1 MFMGTARVCHKCR
14 EYVETGETFEVQ
26 RVIRAFEQDHKGHP
40 VGNADLDEVES
51 YLNVTD
57 TYYARLAGESEED
70 ANASDGGDLYE
81 SPDDLVTEVDVGEP
95 ENEEGGKATWG
106 STAGPA
112 RNAGRTTLM
121 RWKIGPA
128 SYHLSPKPCTP
139 KNSSAAGARLN
150 SARVDRVC
158 LKFL

>member
-14 EYVETGETFEVQ
+14 EYVETGETFETQ

-95 ENEEGGKATWG
+95 ENEEVGQSDLGKYRRTCPQCG
-106 STAGPA
+106 SHDI
-112 RNAGRTTLM
+112 NEVEDRT
-121 RWKIGPA
+121 RVVSFI
-128 SYHLSPKPCTP
+128 PKTMYA
-139 KNSSAAGARLN
+139 KKF
-150 SARVDRVC
+150 VC
-158 LKFL
+158 RRCSTEFG